1 MIYRSTSANLNSS
14 HRDLAYAII
23 QASHIRIFTR
33 FIHIIAPFPES
44 MCLILLTKSKS
55 KPKPKK
61 DVKKAKKPKSP
72 PNTSDAMFEY
82 CILKVPLGPI
92 MASRQHGRGHFA
104 GVDAAEVYFSD
115 SLGHVSGPYDGYHA
129 GPHQES
135 HQTAGQRN
143 AREQKTDER
152 LESFTV
158 CQQEMSE
165 RLTSVDNRL
174 KDTQKGLGDVHNQ
187 VGVVNAKLDMESKR
201 RADKEMK
208 RKTEAELKAK
218 FEEGQKQG
226 REDEKQAQEE
236 ARRKERL
243 FAEAEERGFRRA
255 KDELEEKRLRAEEQG
270 RGQFHERFRH
280 IQYAAGEQEKPG
292 VLSTHAA
299 FEFAAPDHVNY
310 DSHLHHGYYYT
321 QDCPECRHS
330 TTYGYFA
337 RQDAEPDVRGPSLG
351 LPRPV
356 RRPPPPGYTGRYEVC
371 SQVNYYPDLLLKCPK
386 HLR

>member
-1 MIYRSTSANLNSS
+1 MC
-14 HRDLAYAII
+14 
-23 QASHIRIFTR
+23 
-33 FIHIIAPFPES
+33 FILVA
-44 MCLILLTKSKS
+44 KSKS

-72 PNTSDAMFEY
+72 PSAPDAMFEY

-92 MASRQHGRGHFA
+92 MASRQHGRGHFT

-115 SLGHVSGPYDGYHA
+115 SLGHMSGPYDARHPGQHEEPHQNA
-129 GPHQES
+129 GP
-135 HQTAGQRN
+135 RN

-152 LESFTV
+152 LEIFAAS
-158 CQQEMSE
+158 QQEMSE
-165 RLTSVDNRL
+165 KLTSVDDRL
-174 KDTQKGLGDVHNQ
+174 KNTQKDLGDVHKG
-187 VGVVNAKLDMESKR
+187 VGAVNAKLDMESKR

-208 RKTEAELKAK
+208 RKNEAELKAK
-218 FEEGQKQG
+218 YEEGQKQG

-270 RGQFHERFRH
+270 RGEFHERFRH
-280 IQYAAGEQEKPG
+280 VQFAAGEQEKPG
-292 VLSTHAA
+292 VFSTHAA
-299 FEFAAPDHVNY
+299 FEFAAPDHANHHH
-310 DSHLHHGYYYT
+310 DSHRHHGYYYT

-337 RQDAEPDVRGPSLG
+337 RQDTEPDVRSSSLG
-351 LPRPV
+351 LPRSV
-356 RRPPPPGYTGRYEVC
+356 RGPPPPGYTGRYEVC
-371 SQVNYYPDLLLKCPK
+371 SRVNYYPDLLFKCSK

>member
-1 MIYRSTSANLNSS
+1 
-14 HRDLAYAII
+14 
-23 QASHIRIFTR
+23 
-33 FIHIIAPFPES
+33 
-44 MCLILLTKSKS
+44 MCFILLAKSKS
-55 KPKPKK
+55 KPKSKK
-61 DVKKAKKPKSP
+61 NVKKTKKPKSP
-72 PNTSDAMFEY
+72 PSTSDAMFEY

-92 MASRQHGRGHFA
+92 MASRQHGRGYFT

-115 SLGHVSGPYDGYHA
+115 SLGHMSGPYDARHPGLHEE
-129 GPHQES
+129 PHQTVWPRS
-135 HQTAGQRN
+135 

-152 LESFTV
+152 LESFAV
-158 CQQEMSE
+158 SQQEMSE
-165 RLTSVDNRL
+165 KLTSVDNLL
-174 KDTQKGLGDVHNQ
+174 KNTHKNLGDVHNE
-187 VGVVNAKLDMESKR
+187 VGAVNAKLDMENKR

-208 RKTEAELKAK
+208 RKNDAELKAK
-218 FEEGQKQG
+218 YEAGQKQG

-236 ARRKERL
+236 ARRKEHL

-255 KDELEEKRLRAEEQG
+255 KGELEEKRLRAEEQG

-280 IQYAAGEQEKPG
+280 VQFAAGEQEKPG
-292 VLSTHAA
+292 VFSTHAA
-299 FEFAAPDHVNY
+299 FEFAAPDHVNHHHY
-310 DSHLHHGYYYT
+310 DGHRHHGYYYT

-330 TTYGYFA
+330 TTYGYSA

-356 RRPPPPGYTGRYEVC
+356 RGPLPPGYTGRYEVS